1 MARALCKY
9 FSRKNENWQLIFN
22 RDSFYRP
29 HKWMHIHYHLIDEGF
44 MHADQVFFGQAV
56 ILILYYVVFGVFIS
70 LRYGSGLTD
79 LKFTVYGYPPIVVI
93 AIGILFFVMEL
104 SMLKHDLNDY
114 HTFERIIVSTV
125 FFRV

>member
-1 MARALCKY
+1 
-9 FSRKNENWQLIFN
+9 
-22 RDSFYRP
+22 
-29 HKWMHIHYHLIDEGF
+29 MHIHYHLIDEGF

-125 FFRV
+125 FFRVKIHIFRPTIDENIIFLIIEIESSKFYKN